1 MVNHLRTL
9 IVNLPPSVLSEN
21 EQFIP
26 SDFKSIYLNND
37 QTKINNSIFPNSY
50 DRSYINFIATL
61 VSNVCYDSP
70 FKQDLI
76 ALDARTLMTN
86 TQPLF
91 VSTLDITASTNA
103 SSLIVGGALIK
114 DERLG
119 VFDKSWNLSY
129 SSSTEI
135 TILNNKTKESSTATL
150 TFQSNVSSSFELQ
163 NSGIQGK
170 LLNVSAVPSNF
181 AATVAA
187 SCPMSYNLMSLL
199 DRIKARDCSSLIF
212 NNPNKELRAKMI
224 DYFQD
229 NARPDHSIAAILTA
243 YAYSFSL

>member
-9 IVNLPPSVLSEN
+9 IVNLPPSVLSDN
-21 EQFIP
+21 EQFIE
-26 SDFKSIYLNND
+26 SGFRSVSLSSNQVKVSNA
-37 QTKINNSIFPNSY
+37 IFPNTY
-50 DRSYINFIATL
+50 DRAYINFIATL

-119 VFDKSWNLSY
+119 VFAKSWNLSY
-129 SSSTEI
+129 TSGTTI
-135 TILNNKTKESSTATL
+135 TILNNKTKESSIADL
-150 TFQSNVSSSFELQ
+150 TFSSNVSSSFALE

-170 LLNVSAVPSNF
+170 LLNISAVPFNF

-187 SCPMSYNLMSLL
+187 SCPMSYSLMSLL
-199 DRIKARDCSSLIF
+199 DRIRANDCSSLIF
-212 NNPNKELRAKMI
+212 KNPNKELRAKMI

-229 NARPDHSIAAILTA
+229 DARPDHSIAAILTA